1 MSKALLFHGG
11 GPTAVLNS
19 SLSGALELL
28 QEAGVQTDGALCG
41 IAHVLDGRIRTIG
54 RLDGQA
60 LEKLS
65 RSPGSALGSGRDHL
79 EPEDYHTIA
88 GTLARLGYEYVIAA
102 GGNGTM
108 DTTVRLAEACARY
121 GIKVTGI
128 PKTMDNDLSGTDHS
142 PGFISAA
149 LYMAASCREALY
161 DLNGLPI
168 HVVVIEAFGR
178 NAGWI
183 AASSC
188 LAGTPEVEGPDLIL
202 LPEDDFDEDA
212 FLSRVEVDDVAGR
225 HSQLLV
231 DGHRNLQRSHR
242 QPDRVCPGTI
252 SGSYRNRY
260 RKQHLRLHP
269 RPCLR
274 RLSGKGVRMH
284 F

>member
-108 DTTVRLAEACARY
+108 DTTVRLAEACRKY

-149 LYMAASCREALY
+149 LYMAASYPAYRLNDRDRKLFEAWNAAYPPDAWECRRAERIRRVQGNANDFAVEAC
-161 DLNGLPI
+161 
-168 HVVVIEAFGR
+168 R
-178 NAGWI
+178 RAGF
-183 AASSC
+183 A
-188 LAGTPEVEGPDLIL
+188 P
-202 LPEDDFDEDA
+202 
-212 FLSRVEVDDVAGR
+212 
-225 HSQLLV
+225 
-231 DGHRNLQRSHR
+231 
-242 QPDRVCPGTI
+242 
-252 SGSYRNRY
+252 
-260 RKQHLRLHP
+260 
-269 RPCLR
+269 
-274 RLSGKGVRMH
+274 
-284 F
+284 